1 MSNGA
6 VVIQYLINT
15 AGRRIDFNYQNN
27 RLTSISQ
34 DCSGVTFYYLRID
47 YSPVIIQTNFYNMTT
62 DPATING
69 SQVYLPFASAIGNMK
84 GRLLAVDNLAIQDG
98 SIAESG
104 S

>member
-34 DCSGVTFYYLRID
+34 DCSGVTFYY
-47 YSPVIIQTNFYNMTT
+47 Q
-62 DPATING
+62 
-69 SQVYLPFASAIGNMK
+69 
-84 GRLLAVDNLAIQDG
+84 
-98 SIAESG
+98 
-104 S
+104 